1 MRREEA
7 LRILGEHKPELRR
20 RFGVEVIALFGSTVR
35 DEAGPNSDVDALVE
49 FAPDFEASLLDFIYL
64 KHFLSDEMDAQ
75 VDLVH
80 RKTLIPELRVIIRE
94 REIVSSCHPL
104 ERRVLR

>member
-7 LRILGEHKPELRR
+7 LRILKEYKPELQR
-20 RFGVEVIALFGSTVR
+20 RFGVETVALFGSTAR
-35 DEAGPNSDVDALVE
+35 DEAGPDSDVDILVE
-49 FAPDFEASLLDFIYL
+49 FAPDFETSLLDFIDL

-80 RKTLIPELRVIIRE
+80 RKTLIPELRGVI
-94 REIVSSCHPL
+94 L
-104 ERRVLR
+104 EESVYV

>member
-7 LRILGEHKPELRR
+7 IRILREHKPELQR
-20 RFGVEVIALFGSTVR
+20 RFGVESIALFGSTIR
-35 DEAGPNSDVDALVE
+35 DEAGPDSDVDVLVE
-49 FAPDFEASLLDFIYL
+49 FVPDFEASLLDFIHL

-80 RKTLIPELRVIIRE
+80 RKSLIPELRSAIIE
-94 REIVSSCHPL
+94 ESVY
-104 ERRVLR
+104 V